1 MTGSGITESARHQP
15 DTNQSE
21 LRKGRSALPPAD
33 YIGETRR
40 LYDSL
45 GYDGYRWA
53 DKTDEPA
60 AFVPLSKPLSE
71 CRILL
76 VASGGVYRHGQIAF
90 HTKDDTSIR
99 VIPTDTPTSELR
111 TAHFAYDQADARV
124 DPNCVFP
131 LDVLRDMVMDGE
143 VGELCEEALTF
154 MGGIYS
160 TRKLEAETVPRILER
175 CRAQEPDL
183 VLLVPV

>member
-1 MTGSGITESARHQP
+1 MPPLFDLVYGLVMNDVLP
-15 DTNQSE
+15 
-21 LRKGRSALPPAD
+21 GRSDLPPAD

-45 GYDGYRWA
+45 GYDSYRWA
-53 DKTDEPA
+53 ERPDPPPFA
-60 AFVPLSKPLSE
+60 PLSKPLSE
-71 CRILL
+71 CRITLIG
-76 VASGGVYRHGQIAF
+76 SGGIYRSGQIAF

-99 VIPTDTPTSELR
+99 VIDSDVETSELR
-111 TAHFAYDQADARV
+111 TAHFAYDQADARN

-131 LDVLRDMVMDGE
+131 LDRLR
-143 VGELCEEALTF
+143 ELTDEGLIGGLTPESYGF

-160 TRKLEAETVPRILER
+160 TRRVESETMPLLLER
-175 CRAQEPDL
+175 CRAQQPDL